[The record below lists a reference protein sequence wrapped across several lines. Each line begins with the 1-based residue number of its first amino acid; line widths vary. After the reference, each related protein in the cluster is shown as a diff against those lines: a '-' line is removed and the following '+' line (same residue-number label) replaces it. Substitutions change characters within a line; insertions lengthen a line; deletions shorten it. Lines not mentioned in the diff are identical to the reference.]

1 MRLLLALPGIG
12 AFLPKDIP
20 RRMYPLLVTTPLSAM
35 NSYAP
40 PLPKFCADCGNSS
53 MELKVPLGDE
63 RLRACCSS
71 CGRIEYVNPKVVVS
85 CVVLTDDDACLLAKR
100 AIEPR
105 KGTWGIPQGY
115 MEHGET
121 SRQAAAREVWEET
134 GAVVQPDDLRL
145 RAVYNVPGSVQLVYE
160 ARVSDTCALQDQLAQ
175 YDTTESESLQVEL
188 VSYKDLDNHEL
199 CFPTVQWALD
209 HCLSSS
215 SPVQQRT
222 KFYDA
227 ATETWSDFE
236 DELNLLLP
244 LESNTRNAVWGAV

>member
-1 MRLLLALPGIG
+1 MWLLLVIPGIG

-20 RRMYPLLVTTPLSAM
+20 RRMYPMFVTPAL
-35 NSYAP
+35 NSYEP
-40 PLPKFCADCGNSS
+40 PLPSFCADCGKAS

-105 KGTWGIPQGY
+105 KGTWGIPQGF

-145 RAVYNVPGSVQLVYE
+145 RAVYNVPGSLQLVYE
-160 ARVSDTCALQDQLAQ
+160 ARVSDTSALQDQLAQ
-175 YDTTESESLQVEL
+175 HDTTESESLEVKL
-188 VSYKDLDNHEL
+188 FSYKDLDNQEL
-199 CFPTVQWALD
+199 CFPTVRWALD
-209 HCLSSS
+209 HCLLSSI

-222 KFYDA
+222 KFYDT

-236 DELNLLLP
+236 DEP
-244 LESNTRNAVWGAV
+244 QPHATS